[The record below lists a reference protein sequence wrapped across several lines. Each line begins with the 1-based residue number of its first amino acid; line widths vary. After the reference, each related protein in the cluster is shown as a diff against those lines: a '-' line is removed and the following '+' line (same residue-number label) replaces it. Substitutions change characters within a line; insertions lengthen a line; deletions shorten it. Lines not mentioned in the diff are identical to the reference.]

1 MSATPNK
8 YCNLKTSKMGKLG
21 TLFHTTANTLKL
33 KLLLQQ
39 LHKKKTQKK
48 ILSFKRK
55 ENKTKKVK
63 TTGLPPVMHFLY
75 SHIARP
81 RTLFLQDGQVS

>member
-33 KLLLQQ
+33 LLQQ
-39 LHKKKTQKK
+39 SHKNKTQNK
-48 ILSFKRK
+48 ILSFKSK

-63 TTGLPPVMHFLY
+63 TTGLPPVKCFLY